1 MVVSAKYVQMAIDFY
16 NLISPS
22 LKRVIEKRKKSE
34 IELYAEYIA
43 NHKDEIITRTD
54 LRNLN
59 IINGNKFKKF
69 FEEHFDEV
77 KEELESSYSLMLY
90 PYEGKGNVK
99 AYQVVKK

>member
-1 MVVSAKYVQMAIDFY
+1 MAIDFY

-34 IELYAEYIA
+34 IELYAEHIA
-43 NHKDEIITRTD
+43 NNKENIITRTD

-59 IINGNKFKKF
+59 IVTGNKFKKF

-77 KEELESSYSLMLY
+77 KEELENVYGLLLY

-99 AYQVVKK
+99 AYQMVKK